1 MVQITPQMKVK
12 MHKMITLHEYCKVY
26 NLHKVFFVKNIDD
39 DREFGAVEVFL
50 AAAGLT
56 DYIPVFAREKID
68 LEVSLQ
74 NKQKMHNEKRMPKN
88 RKIPI

>member
-1 MVQITPQMKVK
+1 
-12 MHKMITLHEYCKVY
+12 MITLHYMNIVKFTIY
-26 NLHKVFFVKNIDD
+26 IKLFFVKTIDD